1 MLAPLYGY
9 AILWASF
16 AIRLEDTMP
25 KFANPF
31 LRIDVHNNRLEVR
44 DGLWPIQ
51 KHRVI
56 PYKNIASVGI
66 GQWTKRL
73 EITTNDGKTLR
84 YAFFSEGKTR
94 RCHNAIIERL

>member
-1 MLAPLYGY
+1 
-9 AILWASF
+9 
-16 AIRLEDTMP
+16 MP

-31 LRIDVHNNRLEVR
+31 LRIDVHDNRVEIR

-51 KHRVI
+51 KRRVI
-56 PYKNIASVGI
+56 PYRNIATIGI

-73 EITTNDGKTLR
+73 EIKTNDGKTLR

-94 RCHNAIIERL
+94 RCHDAIVERL